1 MNMHPSQ
8 MGRLQAKLEEQQKL
22 ITELYNKLEQR
33 GNKLIAVQKELLEV
47 YRQDNSARG
56 NVCNVLQ

>member
-8 MGRLQAKLEEQQKL
+8 MGRSQAKLEEQQKL

-33 GNKLIAVQKELLEV
+33 GDKLIALQKELRAV
-47 YRQDNSARG
+47 YRQDDSAHG
-56 NVCNVLQ
+56 NVCDVLQ

>member
-1 MNMHPSQ
+1 MNTQPSQ

-33 GNKLIAVQKELLEV
+33 GEKLIALQKELREI
-47 YRQDNSARG
+47 YRQDDSAHG
-56 NVCNVLQ
+56 NVCDVLQ

>member
-1 MNMHPSQ
+1 MNTQPSQ

-33 GNKLIAVQKELLEV
+33 GDKLIALQKELRAV
-47 YRQDNSARG
+47 YRQDDSAHG
-56 NVCNVLQ
+56 NVCDVLQ

>member
-8 MGRLQAKLEEQQKL
+8 MGMLQAKLEEQQKL

-33 GNKLIAVQKELLEV
+33 GDKLIALQKELRAV
-47 YRQDNSARG
+47 YRQDDSAHG
-56 NVCNVLQ
+56 NVCDVLQ

>member
-1 MNMHPSQ
+1 MNTQPSQ

-33 GNKLIAVQKELLEV
+33 GEKLIALQKELRAV
-47 YRQDNSARG
+47 YRQDDSAHG
-56 NVCNVLQ
+56 NVCDVLQ

>member
-33 GNKLIAVQKELLEV
+33 GDKLIALQKELRAV
-47 YRQDNSARG
+47 YRQDDSAHG
-56 NVCNVLQ
+56 NVCDVLQ

>member
-1 MNMHPSQ
+1 MNTQPSQ

-33 GNKLIAVQKELLEV
+33 GDKLIALQKELRAV
-47 YRQDNSARG
+47 YRQDDSAHG
-56 NVCNVLQ
+56 NVYDVLQ

>member
-1 MNMHPSQ
+1 MNMQHVQ
-8 MGRLQAKLEEQQKL
+8 LRMLQFKLEEQQKL

-33 GNKLIAVQKELLEV
+33 GNKLIAVQKELLAV
-47 YRQDNSARG
+47 YRQGNSARE

>member
-33 GNKLIAVQKELLEV
+33 GNKLIAVQKELLAV
-47 YRQDNSARG
+47 YRQGNSARE